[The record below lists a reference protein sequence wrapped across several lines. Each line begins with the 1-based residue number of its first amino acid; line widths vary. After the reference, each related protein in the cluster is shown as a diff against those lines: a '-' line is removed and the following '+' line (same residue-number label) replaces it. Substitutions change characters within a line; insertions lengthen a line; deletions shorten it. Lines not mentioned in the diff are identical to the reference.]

1 MPLGFRG
8 PASIREL
15 LKMEESARA
24 FRAAGRLDSAFQ
36 VEDALR
42 NAMRSSNFDGPS
54 MGVHR
59 ALRSMESERM
69 PDMQLAPQSL
79 EGLDVPGLRALE
91 DLGPEIASSVRSYEG
106 LRKAG
111 GPGPRGGTANLPN
124 QPHAKAAGL
133 EIRAAAEESIQSMR
147 EAQMAEAMAR
157 RAAGAAAVGGG
168 LMIGDTLTGGASS
181 RQPTTA
187 NMPMELEQAS
197 DPMVEEYAPET
208 AAPPELSEFM
218 APDVEL
224 LPVEDAPVTND
235 YMSMALPTDL
245 MSDDPMAT
253 ADLAMESRPLPES
266 TPRVAMTGAQA
277 AEEIMADARAQ
288 MERLNSYRRS
298 GQITPQVD
306 RQMTQEIQR
315 MMQLVNEARSGR

>member
-8 PASIREL
+8 PMSMREL
-15 LKMEESARA
+15 LRLEDSARA
-24 FRAAGRLDSAFQ
+24 ARSAGRLDVAFQ
-36 VEDALR
+36 AEDAIR
-42 NAMRSSNFDGPS
+42 NAMRSANFDGPS
-54 MGVHR
+54 MNTHR
-59 ALRSMESERM
+59 ILHAMQSERM
-69 PDMQLAPQSL
+69 PEMQLASPSL
-79 EGLDVPGLRALE
+79 EGMDVPGLRALE

-106 LRKAG
+106 LQRAG

-124 QPHAKAAGL
+124 QPHAKAAGR

-168 LMIGDTLTGGASS
+168 LMIGDTLTRGATS
-181 RQPTTA
+181 RQPGTA
-187 NMPMELEQAS
+187 SLPPELEQAS

-218 APDVEL
+218 APDVGL
-224 LPVEDAPVTND
+224 LPVEEAPTVD
-235 YMSMALPTDL
+235 DFAASPMDL
-245 MSDDPMAT
+245 TPDDPFAT

-266 TPRVAMTGAQA
+266 TPRVVKTAQQA

-306 RQMTQEIQR
+306 RQMSQEIQR

>member
-1 MPLGFRG
+1 
-8 PASIREL
+8 
-15 LKMEESARA
+15 
-24 FRAAGRLDSAFQ
+24 
-36 VEDALR
+36 
-42 NAMRSSNFDGPS
+42 
-54 MGVHR
+54 
-59 ALRSMESERM
+59 
-69 PDMQLAPQSL
+69 
-79 EGLDVPGLRALE
+79 
-91 DLGPEIASSVRSYEG
+91 
-106 LRKAG
+106 
-111 GPGPRGGTANLPN
+111 
-124 QPHAKAAGL
+124 
-133 EIRAAAEESIQSMR
+133 
-147 EAQMAEAMAR
+147 
-157 RAAGAAAVGGG
+157 
-168 LMIGDTLTGGASS
+168 
-181 RQPTTA
+181 
-187 NMPMELEQAS
+187 
-197 DPMVEEYAPET
+197 
-208 AAPPELSEFM
+208 M

-266 TPRVAMTGAQA
+266 TPRVAKTGAQA

>member
-1 MPLGFRG
+1 
-8 PASIREL
+8 
-15 LKMEESARA
+15 MEESARA

-79 EGLDVPGLRALE
+79 EGLDVPSAGPMFDDMSGANKANNSFQALRSGRTLNLRNQNTPLNQIRRDDILTAAQ
-91 DLGPEIASSVRSYEG
+91 DSIAGMQE
-106 LRKAG
+106 A
-111 GPGPRGGTANLPN
+111 
-124 QPHAKAAGL
+124 
-133 EIRAAAEESIQSMR
+133 EAAES
-147 EAQMAEAMAR
+147 MAR

-168 LMIGDTLTGGASS
+168 LMIGDTLTRGATS
-181 RQPTTA
+181 RQPGTA
-187 NMPMELEQAS
+187 SLPPELEQAG
-197 DPMVEEYAPET
+197 DPMAEEYAPET
-208 AAPPELSEFM
+208 AAPPELSDFM

>member
-1 MPLGFRG
+1 
-8 PASIREL
+8 
-15 LKMEESARA
+15 
-24 FRAAGRLDSAFQ
+24 
-36 VEDALR
+36 
-42 NAMRSSNFDGPS
+42 
-54 MGVHR
+54 
-59 ALRSMESERM
+59 MESERM

-79 EGLDVPGLRALE
+79 EGLDVPGVAPMLDDMSAANKANNSFQALRSGRTLNLRNQNTPLNQIRRDDILTAAQ
-91 DLGPEIASSVRSYEG
+91 DSIAGMQE
-106 LRKAG
+106 
-111 GPGPRGGTANLPN
+111 
-124 QPHAKAAGL
+124 
-133 EIRAAAEESIQSMR
+133 AE
-147 EAQMAEAMAR
+147 AAEAMAR

-168 LMIGDTLTGGASS
+168 LMIADTLTRGATS

-187 NMPMELEQAS
+187 NMPMELEQAG
-197 DPMVEEYAPET
+197 DPMAEEYAPET
-208 AAPPELSEFM
+208 AAPPGLSDFM

-288 MERLNSYRRS
+288 IERLNSYRRS

>member
-42 NAMRSSNFDGPS
+42 NAMRSSSLDGPS
-54 MGVHR
+54 MNIHR

-79 EGLDVPGLRALE
+79 EGLDIPSAGPMFDDMSGANKANSSYQALRSGRTLN
-91 DLGPEIASSVRSYEG
+91 
-106 LRKAG
+106 LRNQNT
-111 GPGPRGGTANLPN
+111 PLNQIRRDDILTAA
-124 QPHAKAAGL
+124 QDSITGMQ
-133 EIRAAAEESIQSMR
+133 EAE
-147 EAQMAEAMAR
+147 AAEAMAR
-157 RAAGAAAVGGG
+157 RLAGAAAVGGG

-187 NMPMELEQAS
+187 NMPQELEQAS
-197 DPMVEEYAPET
+197 DPMAEEYPPET
-208 AAPPELSEFM
+208 AAPPELSDFM
-218 APDVEL
+218 ASDVEL
-224 LPVEDAPVTND
+224 LPVEDAPTVD
-235 YMSMALPTDL
+235 DFAASPMDL
-245 MSDDPMAT
+245 TPDDPFAT

-266 TPRVAMTGAQA
+266 TPRVAKPVMTGAQA
-277 AEEIMADARAQ
+277 AEAIMADARAQ
-288 MERLNSYRRS
+288 IDRLNSYRRS

>member
-15 LKMEESARA
+15 LRMEEAASAA
-24 FRAAGRLDSAFQ
+24 RAAGRMDSAFQ
-36 VEDALR
+36 IEDALR

-54 MGVHR
+54 MEISR

-69 PDMQLAPQSL
+69 PAMQLAPQSL
-79 EGLDVPGLRALE
+79 EGLDVPGVAPMLDDMSAANKANNSFQALRSGRTLNLRNQNTPLNQIRRDDILTAAQ
-91 DLGPEIASSVRSYEG
+91 DSIAGMQE
-106 LRKAG
+106 
-111 GPGPRGGTANLPN
+111 
-124 QPHAKAAGL
+124 
-133 EIRAAAEESIQSMR
+133 AE
-147 EAQMAEAMAR
+147 AAEAMAR

-168 LMIGDTLTGGASS
+168 LMIGDTLTRGATS
-181 RQPTTA
+181 RQPGTA
-187 NMPMELEQAS
+187 SLPPELEQAV
-197 DPMVEEYAPET
+197 DQM
-208 AAPPELSEFM
+208 AAPPELSDFM

-224 LPVEDAPVTND
+224 LPVEDAPTVD
-235 YMSMALPTDL
+235 DFAASPMDL
-245 MSDDPMAT
+245 TPDDPFAT

-266 TPRVAMTGAQA
+266 TPRVAKTGAQA

-298 GQITPQVD
+298 GQINPQVD